1 MRNININRSFKKDFE
16 PFTTSEFYEQK
27 TLFSWAKY
35 NPRLKW
41 MFAIPNG
48 GKRDPKVGYIMKLQ
62 GVKPGV
68 SDIFLPIPSKGFHG
82 LFIEMKR
89 KGNKTSPLQKEFI
102 SDMTVNGYMC
112 IVCFSAEEAIE
123 NINYYLRR
131 K

>member
-1 MRNININRSFKKDFE
+1 MKIIKTKK
-16 PFTTSEFYEQK
+16 TSRKGYDTFVHTEFYEQK

-35 NPRLKW
+35 NPKLKW

-68 SDIFLPIPSKGFHG
+68 SDIFLPIANKGYHG

-89 KGNKTSPLQKEFI
+89 KGNKTSPDQKSFI
-102 SDMTVNGYMC
+102 ASMTENGYMC
-112 IVCFSAEEAIE
+112 LVCFSAQEAME
-123 NINYYLRR
+123 NINIYLRR
-131 K
+131 E